1 MEFIIY
7 ISPVRMYGKPD
18 VGIGVHEVVVQLVK
32 RLVNHHA
39 SIDIDGN
46 HRVGELEGVVA
57 HVVQNPDDIL
67 DSFEAGIFRNVVD
80 IPCFALQFLVV
91 GYQQVM
97 DIWLRVFDFP
107 DGFIIVKDAL
117 DNSVLVHF
125 TRRLDF
131 LCRLTFWWCVCGTYQ
146 TPQ

>member
-1 MEFIIY
+1 
-7 ISPVRMYGKPD
+7 MYGKPD
-18 VGIGVHEVVVQLVK
+18 VGIGVHKVVVQLVK

-39 SIDIDGN
+39 RIDIDGN

-80 IPCFALQFLVV
+80 IPCLALQFLVV

-97 DIWLRVFDFP
+97 DIWLRVLDFP
-107 DGFIIVKDAL
+107 DGFIIAKDAL